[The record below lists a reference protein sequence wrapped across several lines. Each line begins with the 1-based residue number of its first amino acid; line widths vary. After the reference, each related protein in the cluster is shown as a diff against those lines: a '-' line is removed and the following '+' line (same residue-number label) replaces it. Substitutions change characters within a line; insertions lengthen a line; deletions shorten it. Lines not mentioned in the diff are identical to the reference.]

1 MPPQR
6 RATMRVPPFF
16 RRLFKFTSMDFETA
30 VWEMTHL
37 IIAPKKVF
45 RNIYYHVY
53 PAFTYLL
60 ALFCLLAG
68 LAWGI
73 AYAPN
78 TLATLRITAV
88 FVLVHFL
95 GVSLLVATGMYFLVG
110 RVLGRRRRQ
119 GLFGPPGDAVGDVGE
134 EVLEFGYCFDVAIR
148 AFLPIWT
155 FLYLLQF
162 LLLPLIARDYW
173 VSNLFGNTMYL
184 LALSYYFVITFLGYN
199 GTFTSRILSM
209 EDASSCEAENFV
221 HSFALPEPNRAGR
234 PGKHNEAH
242 VYLVSDPTLSSTANP
257 PVLLQYVTARKAKR
271 STTTKAAPQA
281 AFYVATIVLGRL
293 IMESD
298 TYLTSTKVKKKS
310 LLV

>member
-45 RNIYYHVY
+45 RNIYYHV
-53 PAFTYLL
+53 
-60 ALFCLLAG
+60 C

-119 GLFGPPGDAVGDVGE
+119 GLFGPPGDAVGDAGE
-134 EVLEFGYCFDVAIR
+134 EVLEFGYCFD
-148 AFLPIWT
+148 
-155 FLYLLQF
+155 F

-199 GTFTSRILSM
+199 
-209 EDASSCEAENFV
+209 
-221 HSFALPEPNRAGR
+221 ALPF
-234 PGKHNEAH
+234 
-242 VYLVSDPTLSSTANP
+242 LSRTEVLLAP
-257 PVLLQYVTARKAKR
+257 IPVLVILWIISLFTFDCATNLAPVLWCGVNLRK
-271 STTTKAAPQA
+271 P
-281 AFYVATIVLGRL
+281 V
-293 IMESD
+293 
-298 TYLTSTKVKKKS
+298 
-310 LLV
+310 

>member
-1 MPPQR
+1 
-6 RATMRVPPFF
+6 MRVPPFF

-45 RNIYYHVY
+45 RNIYYHVS
-53 PAFTYLL
+53 FTYLL

-119 GLFGPPGDAVGDVGE
+119 GLFGPPGDAVGDAGE

-199 GTFTSRILSM
+199 
-209 EDASSCEAENFV
+209 DQ
-221 HSFALPEPNRAGR
+221 
-234 PGKHNEAH
+234 GKHNEAH
-242 VYLVSDPTLSSTANP
+242 
-257 PVLLQYVTARKAKR
+257 ARAIQSWLYIKII
-271 STTTKAAPQA
+271 
-281 AFYVATIVLGRL
+281 VAMAVLGRGHFRAL
-293 IMESD
+293 ERLTDVKELTSLDSTGCESSESD
-298 TYLTSTKVKKKS
+298 ASRLPQSMTLRFQFH
-310 LLV
+310 

>member
-1 MPPQR
+1 
-6 RATMRVPPFF
+6 MRVPPFF
-16 RRLFKFTSMDFETA
+16 RKLFKFTSMDFETA

-45 RNIYYHVY
+45 RNIYYHVSHPNTETKNSY
-53 PAFTYLL
+53 HRPDPAFTYLL
-60 ALFCLLAG
+60 ALFSLLAG

-119 GLFGPPGDAVGDVGE
+119 GLFGPPGDAVGAAGE

-148 AFLPIWT
+148 AFLPLWT

-162 LLLPLIARDYW
+162 LLLPLIAQDYW

-199 GTFTSRILSM
+199 
-209 EDASSCEAENFV
+209 
-221 HSFALPEPNRAGR
+221 ALPF
-234 PGKHNEAH
+234 
-242 VYLVSDPTLSSTANP
+242 LSRTEVLLAP
-257 PVLLQYVTARKAKR
+257 IPVLVILWIISLFTFDCATNLAPVLWCGVNLRK
-271 STTTKAAPQA
+271 P
-281 AFYVATIVLGRL
+281 V
-293 IMESD
+293 
-298 TYLTSTKVKKKS
+298 
-310 LLV
+310 